1 MSSVT
6 ERLAQVRARLDAA
19 VTLARRARGDV
30 TLIAVSKGQPAAA
43 VEEAYRQGQ
52 RDFGENYAQ
61 ELRDKAREL
70 AHLEGLRWHFIGPL
84 QTNKVKYVAPTAVML
99 HTLDRVELAV
109 ALGERVVKEG
119 RTLPVL
125 LEVNVGSEASKHGV
139 APQEA
144 AALLEKVRAVPGLNV
159 VGLMCIPPERDDP
172 AQAGGDFETLARLG
186 ERLGLPQLSMGMSH
200 DFEEAVK
207 HGATLVR
214 VGTAIFGARPGKA

>member
-1 MSSVT
+1 MTTVT

-30 TLIAVSKGQPAAA
+30 TLVAVSKGQPAEA
-43 VEEAYRQGQ
+43 VEEAYRLGQ

-61 ELRDKAREL
+61 ELRDKARAL

-125 LEVNVGSEASKHGV
+125 LEVNVGNEASKHGV

-172 AQAGGDFETLARLG
+172 AQVGGDFETLARLG

-200 DFEEAVK
+200 DFEEAVR

-214 VGTAIFGARPGKA
+214 VGTAIFGARPGRV